1 MQGRKG
7 AKAQRREEE
16 KEESG
21 QTSPSF
27 PTSRLCAYAL
37 STGCGV
43 PRACVI
49 IAGAM
54 IRPMPRDPRKDSPSW
69 RERIAALQYVPPLLR
84 LVWQTHR
91 GYTVAMIVLRLL
103 RAFIPVATLWV
114 GKLIIDAVVAAARTH
129 PSNLTRLWV
138 LVALEA
144 TVVLVG
150 EALSRASSLIE
161 SLLGDLFANHTSIR
175 LMEHAATLDLYQFED
190 PAFYDRL
197 ERARRQTTGRVGL
210 LTQLLSMGQ
219 DALTLLSLGAALVVF
234 NAWLLVLLA
243 VAVVPSFLGET
254 HFAALEYSLLFR
266 WTPERR
272 QLDYIRF
279 LGASDR
285 PAKEVQ
291 MFGLASWL
299 IERYR
304 TLADKFYEENKR
316 LSIRKGL
323 VSTGLS
329 VIGTLGYYGAYVY
342 ILWRAVLGAISLGTL
357 TFLAASF
364 SRSRDLIQRLLLG
377 ASGIYEQALYLKDLF
392 EFFEMRP
399 TITSPS
405 GAPAVPQPIREGFV
419 FDNVGFQYP
428 QEGGSERWAVRHVN
442 FSLRPGERLALVGEN
457 GAGKTTLTKLLAR
470 LYDPTEGRILL
481 DGRDLR
487 EYDLASVRR
496 AIGVIFQDFMRYDL
510 RFDENVGVG
519 EISQV
524 RTYLNASANGTAD
537 GVARAA
543 IGDGARGDQSVPEAL
558 PEAVPETI
566 AAAAEKS
573 LATSLLPRFPEGYR
587 QMLGRR
593 FEGGV
598 DLSGG
603 EWQKIALAR
612 AYMRDAQV
620 LILDEPTAA
629 LDARAEYEVFKRFS
643 ELVRG
648 RMAVIIS
655 HRFSTVRIA
664 DRIIVLSGGAVVE
677 EGSHEELL
685 AQGELYAEL
694 FALQAEG
701 YR

>member
-1 MQGRKG
+1 M
-7 AKAQRREEE
+7 
-16 KEESG
+16 
-21 QTSPSF
+21 
-27 PTSRLCAYAL
+27 LD
-37 STGCGV
+37 
-43 PRACVI
+43 
-49 IAGAM
+49 GAM
-54 IRPMPRDPRKDSPSW
+54 LRAPRRNPAEPSPSW
-69 RERIAALQYVPPLLR
+69 RERVAALRYVPPLIK

-91 GYTVAMIVLRLL
+91 GYTVTMIALRLL
-103 RAFIPVATLWV
+103 LAFIPVATLWV
-114 GKLIIDAVVAAARTH
+114 GKLIIDAVVAATRE
-129 PSNLTRLWV
+129 PSASLTPLWR

-144 TVVLVG
+144 AIVLIG
-150 EALSRASSLIE
+150 EALSRASRLVE

-190 PAFYDRL
+190 PDFYDRL
-197 ERARRQTTGRVGL
+197 ERARRQTTGRLIL

-219 DALTLLSLGAALVVF
+219 DTMTLLSLGAALFVF
-234 NAWLLVLLA
+234 SPWLLLLLA
-243 VAVVPSFLGET
+243 LAVLPSFWGET
-254 HFAALEYSLLFR
+254 HFAALQYSLLFR

-279 LGASDR
+279 LGAGDR

-291 MFGLASWL
+291 MFGLAPWL

-304 TLADKFYEENKR
+304 ALADKFYEENRR

-323 VSTGLS
+323 VSTALS
-329 VIGTLGYYGAYVY
+329 VVGTLGYYGAYVY
-342 ILWRAVLGAISLGTL
+342 ILWRAALGAISLGTL
-357 TFLAASF
+357 TFLASSF
-364 SRSRDLIQRLLLG
+364 SRSRDLIQRLLSG

-399 TITSPS
+399 TITSPP
-405 GAPAVPQPIREGFV
+405 GAPEVPQPIREGFV
-419 FDNVGFQYP
+419 FEDVGFQYP
-428 QEGGSERWAVRHVN
+428 GSDRWAVRHVN

-487 EYDLASVRR
+487 EYDLHSARR

-510 RFDENVGVG
+510 RFDENIGVG
-519 EISQV
+519 EISKA
-524 RTYLNASANGTAD
+524 RDYLNAAQNGSAASSVD
-537 GVARAA
+537 G
-543 IGDGARGDQSVPEAL
+543 Q
-558 PEAVPETI
+558 VPETI
-566 AAAAEKS
+566 VAAAEKS
-573 LATSLLPRFPEGYR
+573 LATTLLPRLAEGYR

-648 RMAVIIS
+648 RMAIIIS

-664 DRIIVLSGGAVVE
+664 DRIIVLANGAVIE
-677 EGSHEELL
+677 EGSHGELL
-685 AQGELYAEL
+685 AKGGLYAEL